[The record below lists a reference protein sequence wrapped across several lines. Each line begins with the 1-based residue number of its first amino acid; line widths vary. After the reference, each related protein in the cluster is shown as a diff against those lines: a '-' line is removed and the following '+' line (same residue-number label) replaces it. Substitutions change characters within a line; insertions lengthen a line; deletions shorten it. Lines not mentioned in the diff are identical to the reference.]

1 VPRGVDRLSVFAFL
15 WGTATLSHHLASPRW
30 FVHHAWLNVALVA
43 VAVLVVLRPHVN
55 VLFTA
60 LAALGFVNVVKLAP
74 EHPNHMLFEGVGD
87 LVIVSAVLL
96 AVHEARRRGGV
107 ERQQLFERMAAPIR
121 VGALILYAWAL
132 LHKLNWDFL
141 DADVSCGGVLLRDT
155 FARSSLPPPPA
166 WAGGAAMWGSL
177 LVEGAILLGLVFG
190 PSRAWAVGLAL
201 FFHLFL
207 AQHPV
212 TGLYSFSATMLP
224 VLFLFT
230 PPAFTDAIGEQVE
243 RARRVVRRRPAATG
257 ALAATALALALLA
270 VGSGEESRRQLWN
283 VWAVF
288 AVGIYGV
295 WAWRHRGE
303 FEIAG
308 AFRIRPAVLWVFPLL
323 LLVNGAS
330 PYLGLK
336 THASFSMF
344 SNLRTEDGRTNH
356 MLLGRLS
363 LGTWQDD
370 LVDIVDTDLPSLAKM
385 KDADLRLTYFHFR
398 RLAGTARRDFGVTYR
413 RKGELRVLRV
423 RDGIANDPEAATPP
437 PWWMHKLLR
446 FRGVDRDGRTRC
458 WN

>member
-1 VPRGVDRLSVFAFL
+1 VL
-15 WGTATLSHHLASPRW
+15 LA
-30 FVHHAWLNVALVA
+30 
-43 VAVLVVLRPHVN
+43 
-55 VLFTA
+55 A

-96 AVHEARRRGGV
+96 AVHEARRRGERAGLSPA
-107 ERQQLFERMAAPIR
+107 ERQQLFDRIAAPIR
-121 VGALILYAWAL
+121 VGALVLYAWAL

-141 DADVSCGGVLLRDT
+141 DADVSCGGVLLRDIL
-155 FARSSLPPPPA
+155 ARFSLPTPPA
-166 WAGGAAMWGSL
+166 WARVAGAWGSL
-177 LVEGAILLGLVFG
+177 LVEGAILFGLAFG

-201 FFHLFL
+201 SFHLLL

-230 PPAFTDAIGEQVE
+230 PPAFTDAVGEQVE
-243 RARRVVRRRPAATG
+243 RARRVVRRRPAVTG
-257 ALAATALALALLA
+257 ALVATALALALLA
-270 VGSGEESRRQLWN
+270 VASGEEWRRLLWN
-283 VWAVF
+283 VWALF
-288 AVGIYGV
+288 AAGIYGA
-295 WAWRHRGE
+295 WAWRHRRAFG
-303 FEIAG
+303 IADV
-308 AFRIRPAVLWVFPLL
+308 FRIRPAVLWVFPLL

-344 SNLRTEDGRTNH
+344 SNLRTEDARTNH

-363 LGTWQDD
+363 LGTWQED
-370 LVDIVDTDLPSLAKM
+370 LVEVVDTDLPALAKL

-398 RLAGTARRDFGVTYR
+398 RLAGTAGRDFGVTYR
-413 RKGELRVLRV
+413 RDGELRVLRV
-423 RDGIANDPEAATPP
+423 RDGIANDPDAATPP